1 MLSVVWGPPLRHL
14 RDKLPDV
21 LPPGKFYK
29 FDGLRFAPQRFRDV
43 LRVLAPKLIVSWEND
58 DVRAAQALGVFG
70 VVLEA

>member
-1 MLSVVWGPPLRHL
+1 
-14 RDKLPDV
+14 
-21 LPPGKFYK
+21 
-29 FDGLRFAPQRFRDV
+29 V

>member
-1 MLSVVWGPPLRHL
+1 LLSVVPPLRHL

-29 FDGLRFAPQRFRDV
+29 FDGLRFERFRDV
-43 LRVLAPKLIVSWEND
+43 LRVLAPKLIVSWD